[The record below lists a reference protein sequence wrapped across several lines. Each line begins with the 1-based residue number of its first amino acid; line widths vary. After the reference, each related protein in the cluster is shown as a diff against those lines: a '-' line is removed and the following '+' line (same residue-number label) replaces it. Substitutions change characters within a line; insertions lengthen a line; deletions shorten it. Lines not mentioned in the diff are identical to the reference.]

1 MQRTVSFIHIQDT
14 VRCIQIALE
23 NPPSPGERV
32 QIFNQMTETHRVRD
46 LAQMIAERT
55 GARIDYVPNPRNE
68 ADENDL
74 HVRND
79 RFLAL
84 GLEPITLGDG
94 LLEEVTDIAR
104 KYAHRCDK
112 SKIPCVSLW
121 RGQTGAST
129 PSRAEVHMAEE
140 TKSV

>member
-1 MQRTVSFIHIQDT
+1 
-14 VRCIQIALE
+14 
-23 NPPSPGERV
+23 V

-55 GARIDYVPNPRNE
+55 GARIDYLPNPRNE

-104 KYAHRCDK
+104 KYAHRCDR

-121 RGQTGAST
+121 RPTSPADAAGATASSVAKATQT
-129 PSRAEVHMAEE
+129 V
-140 TKSV
+140 

>member
-1 MQRTVSFIHIQDT
+1 MYVQNLR
-14 VRCIQIALE
+14 
-23 NPPSPGERV
+23 SPKLRMPCSYTSSVYGGLSARPDAV
-32 QIFNQMTETHRVRD
+32 VAKI
-46 LAQMIAERT
+46 IAERT
-55 GARIDYVPNPRNE
+55 GAKIDYLPNPRNE
-68 ADENDL
+68 TDENDL

-104 KYAHRCDK
+104 KYAHRCDR

-121 RGQTGAST
+121 RATKPSDTGGATHS
-129 PSRAEVHMAEE
+129 
-140 TKSV
+140 SVAKTTQNV